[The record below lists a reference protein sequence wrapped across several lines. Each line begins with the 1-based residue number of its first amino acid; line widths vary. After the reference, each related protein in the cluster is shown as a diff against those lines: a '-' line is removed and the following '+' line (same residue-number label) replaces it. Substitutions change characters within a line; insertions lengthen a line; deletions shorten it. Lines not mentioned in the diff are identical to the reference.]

1 MKKPTKPLPPQVK
14 ITDPQ
19 DRPSSDFHRWLSQF
33 FAWVEEIDERLVGLA
48 ERLPGAR
55 TFLPA
60 ILGSTTAGT
69 PTYSVRTATLERV
82 DNMVTVAI
90 NVGLSAK
97 GTMAGN
103 VRIGTLP
110 WLPAQNGMLAVAG
123 GNVSNTA
130 GAVLVGLVM
139 INSGLIELYEMRPTV
154 GLVAV
159 TTTAIANNTQ
169 LFLSGSYVAQP
180 LE

>member
-1 MKKPTKPLPPQVK
+1 MKKPSKPLPPQVK
-14 ITDPQ
+14 ITNQ
-19 DRPSSDFHRWLSQF
+19 DLPSADFHRWLSQF
-33 FAWVEEIDERLVGLA
+33 FGWVEEIDDRLVGLA
-48 ERLPGAR
+48 ERLPGPQ
-55 TFLPA
+55 TFVPA
-60 ILGSTTAGT
+60 ILGSTTTGSA
-69 PTYSVRTATLERV
+69 TYSARAALVERV
-82 DNMVTVAI
+82 DDMVTVAL

-130 GAVLVGLVM
+130 GAVLVGLVT

-169 LFLSGSYVAQP
+169 LLLTGSYVAQP
-180 LE
+180 L